1 MVRAALTARAA
12 ILSARPQR
20 KPPEWKPRR
29 PLVTTERPIE
39 KQPIWG
45 LAAEAGRGRMQWLPP
60 ETYVNLL
67 QQSGFDQVRAR
78 QEMVNLSLDGVR
90 DLGRYWLFIEG
101 ALPGVPL
108 ALGATALSTTVE
120 QVASEL
126 GMTAVPRLWLQLLA
140 SKA

>member
-1 MVRAALTARAA
+1 MRCTRLWLRRGGGLLRQGHPDVRVSR
-12 ILSARPQR
+12 
-20 KPPEWKPRR
+20 
-29 PLVTTERPIE
+29 
-39 KQPIWG
+39 
-45 LAAEAGRGRMQWLPP
+45 EAKVADRQWLPP
-60 ETYVNLL
+60 EPYVNLL
-67 QQSGFDQVRAR
+67 QQSGFAQVRAH
-78 QEMVNLSLDGVR
+78 QERVDLSLDGVR

-140 SKA
+140 SKT